1 VGVNRRSGRDDV
13 LGPSVVSAGRVGYI
27 PGVTPPEMTS
37 SENAADPA
45 PVKPPAAE
53 TLTPAMRQYWEQKQQ
68 AAGALLLF
76 RMGDFY
82 ELFYDDAKLA
92 AKALGI
98 ALTSRDRGK
107 TPLAGIPHH
116 ALDGY
121 LAKLVAAGYK
131 VAISEQVEDPKQA
144 KGVVKRAL
152 VRIVTPGTLTDD
164 GLLEGTQSNVL
175 AALCQHG
182 DETGIA
188 TLELSTGQLYVQLC
202 DESRLLDELCRI
214 DPAEVLLAEWPE
226 VGRHPLEPE
235 IRERTGAA
243 VTYRPATDFNPH
255 RAEQLLEE
263 QFETRGLIGFGFEK
277 IDASLQAAGALLAYA
292 RETQKAVIRHL
303 RPPKRRSSDEFLVLD
318 QVTLRSLEIERTLR
332 TGSRADTLLT
342 AVNRTRNPMGARLL
356 RQWLCYPLRDVAR
369 IRKRQRLIEV
379 LRGEDG
385 HRTLLR
391 GSLREMGDM
400 ERMVGRLGVQRTNP
414 RDLRALGDA
423 LCQLPAMRDA
433 LRALR
438 TDESDTLAERLEG
451 LDDLADRLTSV
462 LKPDAPLT
470 VREGGIFAPGYHAE
484 LDRLRAIG
492 SDGQTWL
499 ADFQAREIKRTGIP
513 SLKVGFN
520 KVFGFYIEVTHPHR
534 DRVPPDYVRKQTLKN
549 AERYI
554 TDELRKYESEVLSAE
569 SRANE
574 LEYQLFNELRET
586 TTEYIPRLQQAA
598 AALAIIDVLAGWAE
612 LSLREQF
619 SQPEFVDQPILEIEQ
634 GRHPVVAPALAT
646 GFVPNDTNLTAVS
659 TQQSAIS
666 NPESPIPNP
675 QSSIVNRQSPT
686 PSELGAHGAL
696 AVRPSLALIT
706 GPNMSGKSTYI
717 RQVALLTLL
726 AHCGSWVPAKRMRLG
741 IVDRIFTRVGA
752 SDELARGQ
760 STFMVEMLETAN
772 ILHNATPHSLVIL
785 DEIGRGTST
794 YDGLALA
801 WAITEHLAQH
811 VGCRALF
818 ATHYHELTEL
828 GELLDGVCNLNV
840 AVREYEDQVVFLHH
854 IVPGAADRSYGLHV
868 AKLAGLPRETIERAN
883 AVLNELEKTFSRE
896 SQRPVLAAVQR
907 RRQRQLRLFEEPE
920 ETVVR
925 QLRELAPGQVEPAVA
940 LDLIGKWR
948 RLLGIGGID
957 D

>member
-13 LGPSVVSAGRVGYI
+13 LCPSVVSAGRVGYI
-27 PGVTPPEMTS
+27 QGVTPQEMTS

-45 PVKPPAAE
+45 PVKPPATE

-68 AAGALLLF
+68 AADALLLF

-92 AKALGI
+92 AKVLGI

-175 AALCQHG
+175 ATLHQPG

-202 DESRLLDELCRI
+202 DETRLLDELCRI

-235 IRERTGAA
+235 IHERTGAA

-255 RAEQLLEE
+255 RAEKLLEE

-342 AVNRTRNPMGARLL
+342 AVNRTRNPMGTRLL
-356 RQWLCYPLRDVAR
+356 RQWLCYPLRDVER

-438 TDESDTLAERLEG
+438 TDEGDTLAERLEG
-451 LDDLADRLTSV
+451 LDDLADQLTSV

-470 VREGGIFAPGYHAE
+470 VREGGIFARGYHAE
-484 LDRLRAIG
+484 LDRLRAIS

-513 SLKVGFN
+513 SLKVSFN

-554 TDELRKYESEVLSAE
+554 TDELKKYESEVLSAE

-586 TTEYIPRLQQAA
+586 ATGYIPRLQQAGT
-598 AALAIIDVLAGWAE
+598 ALAIIDVLAGWAE

-619 SQPEFVDQPILEIEQ
+619 CQPEFVDEPVLEIEQ
-634 GRHPVVAPALAT
+634 GRHPVVAPALAG
-646 GFVPNDTNLTAVS
+646 GFVPNDTNLAAVS
-659 TQQSAIS
+659 GQPSANSNAQSA
-666 NPESPIPNP
+666 IPNP
-675 QSSIVNRQSPT
+675 QSSIVNRQ
-686 PSELGAHGAL
+686 
-696 AVRPSLALIT
+696 SLALIT

-726 AHCGSWVPAKRMRLG
+726 AHCGCWVPAKRMRLG

-772 ILHNATPHSLVIL
+772 ILHNATANSLVIL

-801 WAITEHLAQH
+801 WAITEHLAQR

-828 GELLDGVCNLNV
+828 GELLDSVCNLNV

-868 AKLAGLPRETIERAN
+868 AKLAGLPRETVERAN

-948 RLLGIGGID
+948 RLLGISGID